1 MKTVNL
7 APTWMGLARIILD
20 DLKRSDLATKE
31 FAITLLTD
39 ACQKLDDLNDRA
51 EKHTFVELDDEKLV
65 VDKGATSI
73 TDKD

>member
-1 MKTVNL
+1 MKTVNIS
-7 APTWMGLARIILD
+7 PNWMGLAQIIID
-20 DLKRSDLATKE
+20 DIKRSDLATKE

-39 ACQKLDDLNDRA
+39 ACEKLDDLNDRA

>member
-1 MKTVNL
+1 MKTVNI
-7 APTWMGLARIILD
+7 APNWMGLAQIIID
-20 DLKRSDLATKE
+20 DIKRSDLATKE

-39 ACQKLDDLNDRA
+39 ACEKLDDLNDRA

-65 VDKGATSI
+65 VDKGAISI

>member
-1 MKTVNL
+1 MRTVNI
-7 APTWMGLARIILD
+7 APNWMGLARLVIE

-39 ACQKLDDLNDRA
+39 ACEKLDELNERA
-51 EKHTFVELDDEKLV
+51 EKHNFVELDNEKLV
-65 VDKGATSI
+65 VDRGAKSI

>member
-1 MKTVNL
+1 MKTVNI
-7 APTWMGLARIILD
+7 APNWMGLARLVIE

-39 ACQKLDDLNDRA
+39 ACEKLDDLNDRA
-51 EKHTFVELDDEKLV
+51 EKHNFVELDNEKLV
-65 VDKGATSI
+65 VDKGAKSI

>member
-1 MKTVNL
+1 MKTVNIS
-7 APTWMGLARIILD
+7 PNWMGLAQIIID

-31 FAITLLTD
+31 FAITLLSD
-39 ACQKLDDLNDRA
+39 ACEKLDDLNDRA
-51 EKHTFVELDDEKLV
+51 EKHTFVELDDERLV

>member
-1 MKTVNL
+1 MKTVNIS
-7 APTWMGLARIILD
+7 PNWMGLAQIIID

-65 VDKGATSI
+65 VDKGAIYI

>member
-7 APTWMGLARIILD
+7 APKWMGLARIVLD

-39 ACQKLDDLNDRA
+39 ACEKLDELNERA
-51 EKHTFVELDDEKLV
+51 EKHTFVELDNETV
-65 VDKGATSI
+65 VIRQNK
-73 TDKD
+73 

>member
-1 MKTVNL
+1 MKTVNI
-7 APTWMGLARIILD
+7 APNWMGLAQIIID
-20 DLKRSDLATKE
+20 DIKRSDLATKE

-39 ACQKLDDLNDRA
+39 ACEKLDDLNDRA

>member
-1 MKTVNL
+1 MKTVNI
-7 APTWMGLARIILD
+7 APNWMGLAQIIIAD
-20 DLKRSDLATKE
+20 IKRSDLATKE

-39 ACQKLDDLNDRA
+39 ACEKLDDLNDRA
-51 EKHTFVELDDEKLV
+51 EKHTFVELDDERLV

>member
-1 MKTVNL
+1 MKTVNI
-7 APTWMGLARIILD
+7 APNWMGLAQIIID
-20 DLKRSDLATKE
+20 DIKRSDLATKD

-39 ACQKLDDLNDRA
+39 ACEKLDDLNDRA

>member
-1 MKTVNL
+1 MNTVNI
-7 APTWMGLARIILD
+7 APNWMGLAQIIID
-20 DLKRSDLATKE
+20 DIKRSDLATKE

-39 ACQKLDDLNDRA
+39 ACEKLDDLNDRA

>member
-1 MKTVNL
+1 MKTVNIS
-7 APTWMGLARIILD
+7 PNWMGLAQIIID

-39 ACQKLDDLNDRA
+39 ACEKLDDLNDRA

>member
-1 MKTVNL
+1 MKTVNI
-7 APTWMGLARIILD
+7 APNWMGLAQIIID
-20 DLKRSDLATKE
+20 DIKRSDLATKE

-39 ACQKLDDLNDRA
+39 ACEKLDDLNDRA
-51 EKHTFVELDDEKLV
+51 EKHTFVELDDERLV

>member
-1 MKTVNL
+1 MKTVNIS
-7 APTWMGLARIILD
+7 PNWMGLAQIIID

-65 VDKGATSI
+65 VDKGAISI
-73 TDKD
+73 TEND

>member
-1 MKTVNL
+1 MKTVNIS
-7 APTWMGLARIILD
+7 PNWMGLAQIIID

-39 ACQKLDDLNDRA
+39 ACEKLDDLNDRA

-73 TDKD
+73 PDKD

>member
-1 MKTVNL
+1 MKTVNIS
-7 APTWMGLARIILD
+7 PNWMGLAQIIID

-39 ACQKLDDLNDRA
+39 AGEKLDDLNDRA
-51 EKHTFVELDDEKLV
+51 EKHTFVELDDERLV

>member
-1 MKTVNL
+1 MKTVNI
-7 APTWMGLARIILD
+7 APNWMGLAQIIID

-39 ACQKLDDLNDRA
+39 ACEKLDDLNDRA

-65 VDKGATSI
+65 VDKGAISI

>member
-7 APTWMGLARIILD
+7 APNWMALARIVLD

-39 ACQKLDDLNDRA
+39 ACEKLDDLNDRA
-51 EKHTFVELDDEKLV
+51 EKHNFVELDNEKLV
-65 VDKGATSI
+65 VDKGAKSI

>member
-1 MKTVNL
+1 MKTVNI
-7 APTWMGLARIILD
+7 APNWMGLAQIIID

>member
-1 MKTVNL
+1 MKTVNIS
-7 APTWMGLARIILD
+7 PNWMGLAQIIID
-20 DLKRSDLATKE
+20 DIKRSDLATKE

-65 VDKGATSI
+65 VDKGAIYI

>member
-1 MKTVNL
+1 MKTVNI
-7 APTWMGLARIILD
+7 APNWMGLAQIIID

-65 VDKGATSI
+65 VDKGAISI

>member
-1 MKTVNL
+1 MKTVNIS
-7 APTWMGLARIILD
+7 PNWMGLAQIIID

-39 ACQKLDDLNDRA
+39 ASEKLDDLNDRA
-51 EKHTFVELDDEKLV
+51 EKHTFVELDDERLV

>member
-1 MKTVNL
+1 MKTVNI
-7 APTWMGLARIILD
+7 APNRMGLAQIIID

-39 ACQKLDDLNDRA
+39 ACEKLDDLNDRA

>member
-1 MKTVNL
+1 MKTVNI
-7 APTWMGLARIILD
+7 APNWMGLAQIIID

-39 ACQKLDDLNDRA
+39 ACEKLDDLNDRA

>member
-1 MKTVNL
+1 MKTVNI
-7 APTWMGLARIILD
+7 APNWMGLAQIIID
-20 DLKRSDLATKE
+20 DIKRSDLATKE

-39 ACQKLDDLNDRA
+39 ACEKLDDLNDRA
-51 EKHTFVELDDEKLV
+51 EKHTFVELDDEKRV

>member
-1 MKTVNL
+1 MKTVNIS
-7 APTWMGLARIILD
+7 TNWMGLAQIIID
-20 DLKRSDLATKE
+20 DIKRSDLATKE

-39 ACQKLDDLNDRA
+39 ACEKLDDLNDRA

>member
-1 MKTVNL
+1 MKTVNI
-7 APTWMGLARIILD
+7 APNWMGLAQIIID
-20 DLKRSDLATKE
+20 DIKRSDLATKE
-31 FAITLLTD
+31 FAITLLID
-39 ACQKLDDLNDRA
+39 ACEKLDDLNDRA

>member
-1 MKTVNL
+1 MKTVNIS
-7 APTWMGLARIILD
+7 PNWMGLAQIIID

-65 VDKGATSI
+65 VDKGAISI
-73 TDKD
+73 TDID

>member
-7 APTWMGLARIILD
+7 APNWMALARIVLD

-31 FAITLLTD
+31 FAITLLTN
-39 ACQKLDDLNDRA
+39 AGEKLDDLNDRA
-51 EKHTFVELDDEKLV
+51 EKHNFVELDNEKLV
-65 VDKGATSI
+65 VDRGAKSI

>member
-39 ACQKLDDLNDRA
+39 ACEKLDDLNDRA
-51 EKHTFVELDDEKLV
+51 EKHNFVELDNEKLV
-65 VDKGATSI
+65 GDKGAKSI

>member
-1 MKTVNL
+1 MKTVNI
-7 APTWMGLARIILD
+7 ATNWMGLAQIIID

-39 ACQKLDDLNDRA
+39 ACEILDDLNDRA
-51 EKHTFVELDDEKLV
+51 EKHTFVELDDERLV

>member
-1 MKTVNL
+1 MKTVNIS
-7 APTWMGLARIILD
+7 PNWMGLAQIIID

-65 VDKGATSI
+65 VDRGAKSI